1 MKLSTCVA
9 SRILTPFVASLT
21 LLSLIP
27 TELPAAEPTEL
38 SAAEPTELFQRRFIV
53 NDDGEVLL
61 PKAGGSWDA
70 YLGERFA
77 DTRSTQVTTY
87 FLNVGATDRGPGI
100 VDSLQSTMAYWA
112 DGKGAQRPIAPAPTP
127 GARGE
132 AATWPEMGGGKAGRK
147 GLGNAEGE
155 GQAASASG
163 QPLSKEADRTGKPSC
178 GEGES

>member
-38 SAAEPTELFQRRFIV
+38 SVAEPTELFQRRFIV

-112 DGKGAQRPIAPAPTP
+112 DGKEAPERYDVAT
-127 GARGE
+127 RKYIE
-132 AATWPEMGGGKAGRK
+132 AAHDAGIEIFASIRINDIH
-147 GLGNAEGE
+147 GASRCR
-155 GQAASASG
+155 AADVSAQGCAPRVS
-163 QPLSKEADRTGKPSC
+163 PW
-178 GEGES
+178 